1 MFKILSHTADIALE
15 VQAANLESL
24 FTEASRGWKEMVFED
39 SETRPAETRSVRLSS
54 PEAED
59 LLVQWLSEL
68 NYFLTVRQWVFHQC
82 ELVSLQRSGVMW
94 ELDAQVS
101 GEALDPARHYI
112 YFDIKAVTYH
122 QLEIKETN
130 GGGYQVRIVFDI

>member
-1 MFKILSHTADIALE
+1 MFKILSHTADIALD
-15 VQAANLESL
+15 VRAANLESL

-39 SETRPAETRSVRLSS
+39 SETRPAKTRSVRLAS

-68 NYFLTVRQWVFHQC
+68 NYFLTVRQWVFHQT
-82 ELVSLQRSGVMW
+82 EQFSLHGAAGEW
-94 ELDAQVS
+94 TLDARIS
-101 GEALDPARHYI
+101 GERLDPQRHYI

-122 QLEIKETN
+122 QLKIEQT
-130 GGGYQVRIVFDI
+130 GGEFRVQIVFDI